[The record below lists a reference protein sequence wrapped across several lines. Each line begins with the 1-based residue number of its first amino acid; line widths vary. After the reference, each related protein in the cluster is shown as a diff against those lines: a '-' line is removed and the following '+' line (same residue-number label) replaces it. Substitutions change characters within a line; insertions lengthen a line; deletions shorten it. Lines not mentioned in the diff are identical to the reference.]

1 MNSNTKL
8 IVKNPV
14 AYHNFN
20 IEDTY
25 EAGIVLSG
33 TEIKSIRAGKVNL
46 KDSYAGFNNGECFI
60 YSMHISP
67 YEHGNIFNKNPLRDR
82 KLLLNRREL
91 NRLFGRVKQ
100 DGYSLV
106 PISLYF
112 KGNLVKLKLGL
123 GKGKKLYDKR
133 QDIAKKDAER
143 RMQKALSSKNFD

>member
-1 MNSNTKL
+1 MNIKL
-8 IVKNPV
+8 IAKNPV

-20 IEDTY
+20 IEDKF
-25 EAGIVLSG
+25 EVGIVLTG

-46 KDSYAGFNNGECFI
+46 KDSYAGFKDGECFI

-67 YEHGNIFNKNPLRDR
+67 YEHGNIYNKDPLRDR
-82 KLLLNRREL
+82 KLLLNKKEIQK
-91 NRLFGRVKQ
+91 LFGKCKQ
-100 DGYSLV
+100 DGYSLI

-112 KGNLVKLKLGL
+112 KGNIIKLELGL

-143 RMQKALSSKNFD
+143 RMQKALRQSAKRIS